1 MRYYIYI
8 NKVHASLL
16 LLLIG
21 VLLAACSDDSDR
33 DDGET
38 DVLQLVAY
46 SQGMTDLEPVAAT
59 RAIPDKYHEY
69 TGPSSIGVYS
79 TSADEAPSSV
89 RTFSYDADQHQW
101 KSLVSTKLGV
111 DYYIYGYMPASSVIH
126 CAISKRTGTDMDF
139 SKGAVLTFSD
149 LPPVLSEDFCVVTGV
164 QQLETKE
171 TEVNLTPGVFKF
183 KGKPTGSNFACLML
197 DHLYSCVKF
206 RFLVNTDYDK
216 LRTIKLKKVELKTTH
231 PGSYPLTVTMI
242 AVANANFEVAWG
254 TATGPTNDYVSL
266 PVSEGGEILSA
277 TTVKEVEGYFAPMT
291 DVADNLV
298 LQCTYDV
305 YDKNVTTEHP
315 EGNLIRQNCE
325 AVNKLPAS
333 IIEAGVNKRTVL
345 TLTVNPTYLYVLSD
359 PDLDNPTITI
369 GN

>member
-8 NKVHASLL
+8 NKVRARLL

-38 DVLQLVAY
+38 DVVQLVAY

-59 RAIPDKYHEY
+59 RGIPAGYHEY

-79 TSADEAPSSV
+79 TSADVAPSSV

-126 CAISKRTGTDMDF
+126 CAISKREGTDMDF

-164 QQLETKE
+164 QQLATKE
-171 TEVNLTPGVFKF
+171 TEVSLTPGIFSF
-183 KGKPTGSNFACLML
+183 TGRSTDNNFACLML

-216 LRTIKLKKVELKTTH
+216 LRTIKLKKVELKTTQQV
-231 PGSYPLTVTMI
+231 SYPLTVTMK
-242 AVANANFEVAWG
+242 AGANYEVAWG
-254 TATGPTNDYVSL
+254 TATGLTNDYVSL
-266 PVSEGGEILSA
+266 PVSEGGVILSA
-277 TTVKEVEGYFAPMT
+277 TEAKEVDGYFAPKT
-291 DVADNLV
+291 DVANNLV

-315 EGNLIRQNCE
+315 EGNLIRHNCV
-325 AVNKLPAS
+325 AVNKLPATKLTV
-333 IIEAGVNKRTVL
+333 ETNKRTVL
-345 TLTVNPTYLYVLSD
+345 TLTVNPTYLYMLSD

-369 GN
+369 SN

>member
-8 NKVHASLL
+8 NKVRARLL

-38 DVLQLVAY
+38 DVVQLVAY
-46 SQGMTDLEPVAAT
+46 SQGMTDLEPVATT
-59 RAIPDKYHEY
+59 RGIPAGYHEY

-79 TSADEAPSSV
+79 TSPDVAPSSV
-89 RTFSYDADQHQW
+89 RTFSYDEVKNQW
-101 KSLVSTKLGV
+101 NSLVSTKLGLR
-111 DYYIYGYMPASSVIH
+111 YYIYGYMPASSVIH

-171 TEVNLTPGVFKF
+171 TEVNLVPGVFTF
-183 KGKPTGSNFACLML
+183 VGQSTGSNFACLML

-216 LRTIKLKKVELKTTH
+216 LRTIKLKKVELKTTQA
-231 PGSYPLTVTMI
+231 GSYPLTVTMK
-242 AVANANFEVAWG
+242 AGENYEVAWG
-254 TATGPTNDYVSL
+254 DATGLTNDYVSL
-266 PVSEGGEILSA
+266 PVSEGGVILSA
-277 TTVKEVEGYFAPMT
+277 TEAKEVEGYFAPKT
-291 DVADNLV
+291 DVANNLV

-315 EGNLIRQNCE
+315 EGNLIRHNCV
-325 AVNKLPAS
+325 AVNKLPATKLTA
-333 IIEAGVNKRTVL
+333 ETNKRTVL
-345 TLTVNPTYLYVLSD
+345 TLTVNPTYLYMLSD

-369 GN
+369 SN

>member
-8 NKVHASLL
+8 NKVRARLL

-38 DVLQLVAY
+38 DVVQLVAY
-46 SQGMTDLEPVAAT
+46 SQGMTDFEPVAAT
-59 RAIPDKYHEY
+59 RGIPSGYHAY

-79 TSADEAPSSV
+79 TRADEAPSSI

-126 CAISKRTGTDMDF
+126 CAISKREGTDMDF

-164 QQLETKE
+164 QQLENKTDN
-171 TEVNLTPGVFKF
+171 VNLTRWVFAF
-183 KGKPTGSNFACLML
+183 TGKPTGSNFACLML

-206 RFLVNTDYDK
+206 KFLVNTDYDK
-216 LRTIKLKKVELKTTH
+216 LRTIKLKKMEL
-231 PGSYPLTVTMI
+231 
-242 AVANANFEVAWG
+242 
-254 TATGPTNDYVSL
+254 
-266 PVSEGGEILSA
+266 
-277 TTVKEVEGYFAPMT
+277 
-291 DVADNLV
+291 
-298 LQCTYDV
+298 
-305 YDKNVTTEHP
+305 
-315 EGNLIRQNCE
+315 
-325 AVNKLPAS
+325 
-333 IIEAGVNKRTVL
+333 
-345 TLTVNPTYLYVLSD
+345 
-359 PDLDNPTITI
+359 
-369 GN
+369 

>member
-8 NKVHASLL
+8 NKVRARLL

-38 DVLQLVAY
+38 DVVQLVAY

-59 RAIPDKYHEY
+59 RGIPSGYHEY

-79 TSADEAPSSV
+79 TSPDVAPSSV
-89 RTFSYDADQHQW
+89 RTFSYDEVKNQW
-101 KSLVSTKLGV
+101 NSLVSTKLGV
-111 DYYIYGYMPASSVIH
+111 TYYIYGYMPASSVIH
-126 CAISKRTGTDMDF
+126 CAISKREGKNY
-139 SKGAVLTFSD
+139 SEGAVLIFSD

-164 QQLETKE
+164 QQLNSKTD
-171 TEVNLTPGVFKF
+171 EVNLTPGVFTF
-183 KGKPTGSNFACLML
+183 VGQSTGNNFACLML

-206 RFLVNTDYDK
+206 KFLVNTDYDK
-216 LRTIKLKKVELKTTH
+216 LRTIKLKKVELKTTQQV
-231 PGSYPLTVTMI
+231 SYPLTVTMK
-242 AVANANFEVAWG
+242 AGESYEVAWND
-254 TATGPTNDYVSL
+254 ATGLTNDYVSL
-266 PVSEGGEILSA
+266 PVSEGGVILSA
-277 TTVKEVEGYFAPMT
+277 TEAKEVDGYFAPKT
-291 DVADNLV
+291 DVANNLV

-315 EGNLIRQNCE
+315 EGNLIRQNCV
-325 AVNKLPAS
+325 AVNKLPATKLTV
-333 IIEAGVNKRTVL
+333 ETNKRTLL

-369 GN
+369 SN

>member
-8 NKVHASLL
+8 NKVRARLL

-38 DVLQLVAY
+38 DVVQLVAY

-59 RAIPDKYHEY
+59 RAIPTGYHEY
-69 TGPSSIGVYS
+69 KGPSSIGVYS
-79 TSADEAPSSV
+79 TRPDEAPSSV
-89 RTFSYDADQHQW
+89 RTFSYDEDQHQW
-101 KSLVSTKLGV
+101 NSLVSTKLGV

-126 CAISKRTGTDMDF
+126 CAISKRTGMNY
-139 SKGAVLTFSD
+139 SQGAVLTFSD

-164 QQLETKE
+164 QQLENKTDN
-171 TEVNLTPGVFKF
+171 VNLTPWVFAF
-183 KGKPTGSNFACLML
+183 TGKPTGNNFACLML

-206 RFLVNTDYDK
+206 KFLVNTDYDK
-216 LRTIKLKKVELKTTH
+216 LRTIKLKKVELKTTQA
-231 PGSYPLTVTMI
+231 GSYPLTVTMK
-242 AVANANFEVAWG
+242 AGENYEVAWG
-254 TATGPTNDYVSL
+254 DATGLTNDYVSL
-266 PVSEGGEILSA
+266 PVSEGGVILSA
-277 TTVKEVEGYFAPMT
+277 ATPKEVEGYFAPKT
-291 DVADNLV
+291 DVANNLV

-315 EGNLIRQNCE
+315 EGNLIRHNCV
-325 AVNKLPAS
+325 AVNKLPATKLTA
-333 IIEAGVNKRTVL
+333 ETNKRTVL

-369 GN
+369 SN

>member
-8 NKVHASLL
+8 NKVRACFL

-46 SQGMTDLEPVAAT
+46 SQGMTDLEPVATT
-59 RAIPDKYHEY
+59 RAIPTGYHEY
-69 TGPSSIGVYS
+69 KGPSSIGVYS
-79 TSADEAPSSV
+79 TRLDEAPSSV

-111 DYYIYGYMPASSVIH
+111 YYIYGYMPASSVIH
-126 CAISKRTGTDMDF
+126 CAISKREGTDMDF

-149 LPPVLSEDFCVVTGV
+149 LPPVLGEDFCVVTGV

-183 KGKPTGSNFACLML
+183 EGKPTGSNFACLML

-216 LRTIKLKKVELKTTH
+216 LRTIKLKKVELKTTQA
-231 PGSYPLTVTMI
+231 GSYPLTVTMK
-242 AVANANFEVAWG
+242 AGANYEVAWG
-254 TATGPTNDYVSL
+254 TATGLTNDYVSL
-266 PVSEGGEILSA
+266 PVSEDGVILSA
-277 TTVKEVEGYFAPMT
+277 ATPKEVEGYFAPKT

-333 IIEAGVNKRTVL
+333 IIEVGTDKRTVL
-345 TLTVNPTYLYVLSD
+345 TLTVNPTYLYILSD

>member
-8 NKVHASLL
+8 NKVRARLL

-38 DVLQLVAY
+38 DVVQLVAY

-59 RAIPDKYHEY
+59 RGIPSGYHEY

-79 TSADEAPSSV
+79 TRLDEAPSSV

-126 CAISKRTGTDMDF
+126 CAISKRTGMYY
-139 SKGAVLTFSD
+139 SQGAVLTFSD
-149 LPPVLSEDFCVVTGV
+149 LPPVLSEDFCVVTGA
-164 QQLETKE
+164 QQLNSKTD
-171 TEVNLTPGVFKF
+171 EVNLTPGVFKF
-183 KGKPTGSNFACLML
+183 VGKSTGNNFACLML

-206 RFLVNTDYDK
+206 KFLVNTDYDK
-216 LRTIKLKKVELKTTH
+216 LRTIKLKKVELKTTQA
-231 PGSYPLTVTMI
+231 GSYPLTVTMK
-242 AVANANFEVAWG
+242 AGENYEVAWG
-254 TATGPTNDYVSL
+254 DATGLTNDYVSL
-266 PVSEGGEILSA
+266 PVSEGGVILSA
-277 TTVKEVEGYFAPMT
+277 TEAKEVDGYFAPKT
-291 DVADNLV
+291 DVANNLV

-315 EGNLIRQNCE
+315 EGNLIRHNCV
-325 AVNKLPAS
+325 AVNKLPATKLTA
-333 IIEAGVNKRTVL
+333 ETNKRTVL

-369 GN
+369 SN

>member
-8 NKVHASLL
+8 NKVRARLL

-38 DVLQLVAY
+38 DVVQLVAY

-59 RAIPDKYHEY
+59 RGIPSGYHAY

-79 TSADEAPSSV
+79 TRADEAPSSI

-126 CAISKRTGTDMDF
+126 CAISKREGTDMDF

-164 QQLETKE
+164 QQLENKTDN
-171 TEVNLTPGVFKF
+171 VNLTPWVFAF
-183 KGKPTGSNFACLML
+183 TGKPTGSNFACLML

-206 RFLVNTDYDK
+206 KFLVNTDYDK
-216 LRTIKLKKVELKTTH
+216 LRTIKLKKVELKTTQQV
-231 PGSYPLTVTMI
+231 SYPLTVTMK
-242 AVANANFEVAWG
+242 AGANYEVVWND
-254 TATGPTNDYVSL
+254 ATGLTNDYVSL
-266 PVSEGGEILSA
+266 PVSEGGVILSA
-277 TTVKEVEGYFAPMT
+277 ATPKEVEGYFAPKT
-291 DVADNLV
+291 DVANNLV

-315 EGNLIRQNCE
+315 EGNLIRHNCV
-325 AVNKLPAS
+325 AVNKLPATKLTA
-333 IIEAGVNKRTVL
+333 ETNKRTVL

-369 GN
+369 SN

>member
-8 NKVHASLL
+8 NKVRARLL

-38 DVLQLVAY
+38 DVVQLVAY
-46 SQGMTDLEPVAAT
+46 SQGMTDLEPVATT
-59 RAIPDKYHEY
+59 RAIPTGYHEY
-69 TGPSSIGVYS
+69 KGPSSIGVYS
-79 TSADEAPSSV
+79 TRLDEAPSSV

-126 CAISKRTGTDMDF
+126 CTISKREGTDMDF
-139 SKGAVLTFSD
+139 SKGAVLKFSD

-164 QQLETKE
+164 QRVATKE
-171 TEVNLTPGVFKF
+171 TEVNLTSGVFKF
-183 KGKPTGSNFACLML
+183 EGKSTGNNFACLML

-206 RFLVNTDYDK
+206 KFLVNTDYDK
-216 LRTIKLKKVELKTTH
+216 LRTIKLKKVELKTTQA
-231 PGSYPLTVTMI
+231 GSYPLTVTMK
-242 AVANANFEVAWG
+242 AGENYEVAWG
-254 TATGPTNDYVSL
+254 DATGLTNDYVSL
-266 PVSEGGEILSA
+266 PVSEGGVILSA
-277 TTVKEVEGYFAPMT
+277 TEAKEVDGYFAPKT
-291 DVADNLV
+291 DVANNLV

-315 EGNLIRQNCE
+315 EGNLIRHNCV
-325 AVNKLPAS
+325 AVNKLPATKLTV
-333 IIEAGVNKRTVL
+333 ETNKRTVL
-345 TLTVNPTYLYVLSD
+345 TLTVNPTYLYVLSE

>member
-1 MRYYIYI
+1 MRYYIYKI
-8 NKVHASLL
+8 SASLL

-33 DDGET
+33 DDGEI
-38 DVLQLVAY
+38 DVVQLVAY
-46 SQGMTDLEPVAAT
+46 SQGMTDIEPVAAT
-59 RAIPDKYHEY
+59 RGIPTGYHKY

-79 TSADEAPSSV
+79 TSADVAPSSI
-89 RTFSYDADQHQW
+89 RTFSYDEVKNQW
-101 KSLVSTKLGV
+101 NSLVSTKLDV
-111 DYYIYGYMPASSVIH
+111 TYYIYGYMPASSVIH
-126 CAISKRTGTDMDF
+126 CAISKRDGKDY
-139 SKGAVLTFSD
+139 SEGAVLTFSD

-171 TEVNLTPGVFKF
+171 TEVSLTPGIFSF
-183 KGKPTGSNFACLML
+183 TGRSTGNNFACMML

-206 RFLVNTDYDK
+206 RFLVNSDYDK
-216 LRTIKLKKVELKTTH
+216 LRTIKLKKVELKTTQQA
-231 PGSYPLTVTMI
+231 SYPLTVTMK
-242 AVANANFEVAWG
+242 AGENYEVAWG
-254 TATGPTNDYVSL
+254 TATGLTNDYVSL
-266 PVSEGGEILSA
+266 PVSEDGEILSD
-277 TTVKEVEGYFAPMT
+277 TEPKEVEGYFAPMT

-305 YDKNVTTEHP
+305 YDKNVTTKHP
-315 EGNLIRQNCE
+315 EGNLVRHNCV

-333 IIEAGVNKRTVL
+333 RIEVGTDKRTLL

-369 GN
+369 SN

>member
-1 MRYYIYI
+1 MRYYIYKI
-8 NKVHASLL
+8 SASLL

-33 DDGET
+33 DDGEI
-38 DVLQLVAY
+38 DVVQLVAY
-46 SQGMTDLEPVAAT
+46 SQGMTDIEPVAAT
-59 RAIPDKYHEY
+59 RGIPTGYHKY

-79 TSADEAPSSV
+79 TSEAEAPSSV
-89 RTFSYDADQHQW
+89 RTFSYDEERNQW
-101 KSLVSTKLGV
+101 NSLVSTKLGV
-111 DYYIYGYMPASSVIH
+111 TYYIYGYMPASSVIH
-126 CAISKRTGTDMDF
+126 CAISKREGAEMDF

-164 QQLETKE
+164 QQLATKE
-171 TEVNLTPGVFKF
+171 TEVNLVPGVFTF
-183 KGKPTGSNFACLML
+183 VGKSTGNNFACLML

-206 RFLVNTDYDK
+206 KFLVNTDYDK
-216 LRTIKLKKVELKTTH
+216 LRTIKLKKVELKTTQA
-231 PGSYPLTVTMI
+231 GSYPLTVTMK
-242 AVANANFEVAWG
+242 AGENYEVAWG
-254 TATGPTNDYVSL
+254 DATGLTNDYVSL
-266 PVSEGGEILSA
+266 PVSEGGVILSA
-277 TTVKEVEGYFAPMT
+277 TEAKEVEGYFAPKT

-333 IIEAGVNKRTVL
+333 IIEVGTDKRTLL

-369 GN
+369 SN

>member
-1 MRYYIYI
+1 MSYYIYI
-8 NKVHASLL
+8 KVRAILL
-16 LLLIG
+16 LLFIG

-33 DDGET
+33 VDGET
-38 DVLQLVAY
+38 DVLQLIAY
-46 SQGMTDLEPVAAT
+46 SLGMTDIEPVATT
-59 RAIPDKYHEY
+59 RGIPDGYHPY

-79 TSADEAPSSV
+79 TSVDEAPSSI
-89 RTFSYDADQHQW
+89 RTFSYDADQGQW
-101 KSLVSTKLGV
+101 NSLVNAKLNAT
-111 DYYIYGYMPASSVIH
+111 YYIYGYMPASSVIH
-126 CAISKRTGTDMDF
+126 CAISKRD
-139 SKGAVLTFSD
+139 SKDYSEGAVLTFSD
-149 LPPVLSEDFCVVTGV
+149 LPPILSEDFCVVTGV
-164 QQLETKE
+164 QQLNSKTD
-171 TEVNLTPGVFKF
+171 EVNLTPGVFSF
-183 KGKPTGSNFACLML
+183 TGRSTGSNFACLML

-216 LRTIKLKKVELKTTH
+216 LRTIKLKKVELKTTQQV
-231 PGSYPLTVTMI
+231 SYPLTVTMK
-242 AVANANFEVAWG
+242 AGENYEVAWG
-254 TATGPTNDYVSL
+254 TATGLTNDYVSL
-266 PVSEGGEILSA
+266 PVSEDGEILSA

-315 EGNLIRQNCE
+315 EGNLVRHNCV

-333 IIEAGVNKRTVL
+333 RIEVGTDKRTLL

-369 GN
+369 SN

>member
-8 NKVHASLL
+8 NKVRARLL

-38 DVLQLVAY
+38 DVVQLVAY

-59 RAIPDKYHEY
+59 RAIPAGYHEY
-69 TGPSSIGVYS
+69 KGPSSIGVYS
-79 TSADEAPSSV
+79 TRLDEAPSSI
-89 RTFSYDADQHQW
+89 RTFSYDEVKNQW
-101 KSLVSTKLGV
+101 NSLVSTKLGV

-126 CAISKRTGTDMDF
+126 CSISKREGTDMDF

-171 TEVNLTPGVFKF
+171 TEVSLTPGIFSF
-183 KGKPTGSNFACLML
+183 TGKPTGSNFACLRL

-206 RFLVNTDYDK
+206 KFLVNTDYDK
-216 LRTIKLKKVELKTTH
+216 LRTIKLKKVELKTTQQV
-231 PGSYPLTVTMI
+231 SYPLMVTMK
-242 AVANANFEVAWG
+242 AGEKYEVAWG
-254 TATGPTNDYVSL
+254 TATGLTNDYVSL
-266 PVSEGGEILSA
+266 PVSEGGVILSA
-277 TTVKEVEGYFAPMT
+277 TEAKEVEGYFAPKT
-291 DVADNLV
+291 DVANNLV
-298 LQCTYDV
+298 LRCTYDV
-305 YDKNVTTEHP
+305 YDKK
-315 EGNLIRQNCE
+315 GNLVRQNCE
-325 AVNKLPAS
+325 AVNKLPATKLTV
-333 IIEAGVNKRTVL
+333 ETNKRTVL

>member
-8 NKVHASLL
+8 NKVRARLL

-38 DVLQLVAY
+38 DVVQLVAY

-59 RAIPDKYHEY
+59 RGIPAGYHEY

-79 TSADEAPSSV
+79 TSAEVAPSSV
-89 RTFSYDADQHQW
+89 RTFNYDEYKHQW
-101 KSLVSTKLGV
+101 NSLVSTKLGV
-111 DYYIYGYMPASSVIH
+111 DYFIYGYMPASSVIH

-139 SKGAVLTFSD
+139 SKGAVLKFSD

-164 QQLETKE
+164 QQLNSKTDD
-171 TEVNLTPGVFKF
+171 VNLTPGVFKF
-183 KGKPTGSNFACLML
+183 VGKSTGNNFACLML

-206 RFLVNTDYDK
+206 KFLVNTDYDK
-216 LRTIKLKKVELKTTH
+216 LRTIKLKKVELKTTQA
-231 PGSYPLTVTMI
+231 GSYPLTVTMK
-242 AVANANFEVAWG
+242 AGENYEVAWG
-254 TATGPTNDYVSL
+254 DATGLTNDYVSL
-266 PVSEGGEILSA
+266 PVSEGGVILSA
-277 TTVKEVEGYFAPMT
+277 TEAKEVDGYFAPKT
-291 DVADNLV
+291 DVANNLV

-315 EGNLIRQNCE
+315 EGNLIRHNCV
-325 AVNKLPAS
+325 AVNKLPATKLTV
-333 IIEAGVNKRTVL
+333 ETNKRTVL
-345 TLTVNPTYLYVLSD
+345 TLTVNPTYLYMLSD

>member
-1 MRYYIYI
+1 MRYFIYI

-38 DVLQLVAY
+38 DVVQLVAY
-46 SQGMTDLEPVAAT
+46 SRGMTDLEPVATT
-59 RAIPDKYHEY
+59 RGIPAGYHEY

-79 TSADEAPSSV
+79 TRADEAPSSI

-101 KSLVSTKLGV
+101 KSLVNTKLGLI
-111 DYYIYGYMPASSVIH
+111 YYIYGYMPASSVIH
-126 CAISKRTGTDMDF
+126 CAISKREGTDMDF

-171 TEVNLTPGVFKF
+171 TEVSLTPGIFSF
-183 KGKPTGSNFACLML
+183 TGRSTGNNFACMML

-206 RFLVNTDYDK
+206 RFLVNSDYDK
-216 LRTIKLKKVELKTTH
+216 LRTIKLKKVELKTTQQV
-231 PGSYPLTVTMI
+231 SYPLTVTMK
-242 AVANANFEVAWG
+242 AGANYEVAWG
-254 TATGPTNDYVSL
+254 TETVLNNDFVSL
-266 PVSEGGEILSA
+266 PVSEDGEILSD
-277 TTVKEVEGYFAPMT
+277 TEPKEVEGYFAPMT

-333 IIEAGVNKRTVL
+333 IIEVGTDKRTLL

-369 GN
+369 SN

>member
-8 NKVHASLL
+8 NKVRARLL

-46 SQGMTDLEPVAAT
+46 SQGMTDLEPVATT
-59 RAIPDKYHEY
+59 RAIPTGYHEY
-69 TGPSSIGVYS
+69 KGPSSIGVYS
-79 TSADEAPSSV
+79 TRPDEAPSSV
-89 RTFSYDADQHQW
+89 RTFSYDADQLQW

-126 CAISKRTGTDMDF
+126 CAISKRDGKDY
-139 SKGAVLTFSD
+139 SEGAVLTFSD

-171 TEVNLTPGVFKF
+171 TEVSLTPGIFSF
-183 KGKPTGSNFACLML
+183 TGRSTGSNFACLML

-216 LRTIKLKKVELKTTH
+216 LRTIKLKKVELKTTKAV
-231 PGSYPLTVTMI
+231 SYPLTVTMK
-242 AVANANFEVAWG
+242 AGEDYEVAWG
-254 TATGPTNDYVSL
+254 TATALTNYYVSL
-266 PVSEGGEILSA
+266 PVSEDGVILSA

-305 YDKNVTTEHP
+305 YDKNVTTEHS
-315 EGNLIRQNCE
+315 EGNLIRQNCV

-333 IIEAGVNKRTVL
+333 IIEVGTDKRTLL
-345 TLTVNPTYLYVLSD
+345 TLTVNPTYLYMLSD

-369 GN
+369 SN

>member
-8 NKVHASLL
+8 NKVRAHLL
-16 LLLIG
+16 LLFIG

-38 DVLQLVAY
+38 DVVQLVAY
-46 SQGMTDLEPVAAT
+46 SQGMTDLEPVATT
-59 RAIPDKYHEY
+59 RGIPSGYHKY

-79 TSADEAPSSV
+79 TSADVAPSSV
-89 RTFSYDADQHQW
+89 RTFSYDEDKHQW
-101 KSLVSTKLGV
+101 NSLVSTKLGV

-126 CAISKRTGTDMDF
+126 CAISKRDGKDY
-139 SKGAVLTFSD
+139 SEGALLTFSD

-164 QQLETKE
+164 QQLATKE
-171 TEVNLTPGVFKF
+171 TEVNLVPGVFTF
-183 KGKPTGSNFACLML
+183 VGKPTGSNFACLML

-216 LRTIKLKKVELKTTH
+216 LRTIKLKKVELKTTQQV
-231 PGSYPLTVTMI
+231 SYPLTVTMK
-242 AVANANFEVAWG
+242 AGEDYEVAWG
-254 TATGPTNDYVSL
+254 TATGLTNDYVSL
-266 PVSEGGEILSA
+266 PVSEDGVILSA
-277 TTVKEVEGYFAPMT
+277 TTVKEVEGYFAPKT

-325 AVNKLPAS
+325 AVNKLPAQ
-333 IIEAGVNKRTVL
+333 IIEAVVNKRTLL
-345 TLTVNPTYLYVLSD
+345 TLTVNPTYLYMLSD

-369 GN
+369 SN

>member
-8 NKVHASLL
+8 NKVRARLL

-46 SQGMTDLEPVAAT
+46 SQGMTDLEPVATT
-59 RAIPDKYHEY
+59 RAIPTGYHEY
-69 TGPSSIGVYS
+69 KGPSSIGVYS
-79 TSADEAPSSV
+79 TRPDEAPSSV
-89 RTFSYDADQHQW
+89 RTFSYDADQLQW

-126 CAISKRTGTDMDF
+126 CAISKRDGKDY
-139 SKGAVLTFSD
+139 SEGAVLTFSD

-171 TEVNLTPGVFKF
+171 TEVSLTPGIFSF
-183 KGKPTGSNFACLML
+183 TGRSTGSNFACLML

-216 LRTIKLKKVELKTTH
+216 LRTIKLKTVELKTTKAV
-231 PGSYPLTVTMI
+231 SYPLTVTMK
-242 AVANANFEVAWG
+242 AGEDYEVAWG
-254 TATGPTNDYVSL
+254 TATALTNDYVSL
-266 PVSEGGEILSA
+266 PVSEDGVILSA

-305 YDKNVTTEHP
+305 YDKNVTTEHS
-315 EGNLIRQNCE
+315 EGNLIRQNCV

-333 IIEAGVNKRTVL
+333 IIEVGTDKRTLL
-345 TLTVNPTYLYVLSD
+345 TLTVNPTYLYMLSD

-369 GN
+369 SN

>member
-8 NKVHASLL
+8 NKVRVRLL

-21 VLLAACSDDSDR
+21 ILLAACSDDSDR

-38 DVLQLVAY
+38 DVVQLVAY
-46 SQGMTDLEPVAAT
+46 SQGMTDLEPVATT
-59 RAIPDKYHEY
+59 RAIPTGYHEY
-69 TGPSSIGVYS
+69 KGPSSIGVYS
-79 TSADEAPSSV
+79 TRLEEAPSSV

-126 CAISKRTGTDMDF
+126 CAISKRTGMNY
-139 SKGAVLTFSD
+139 SQGAVLTFSD

-164 QQLETKE
+164 QQLENKTDN
-171 TEVNLTPGVFKF
+171 VNLTPWVFAF
-183 KGKPTGSNFACLML
+183 TGKLTGNNFACLML

-206 RFLVNTDYDK
+206 KFLVNTDYDK
-216 LRTIKLKKVELKTTH
+216 LRTIKLKTVELKTTQA
-231 PGSYPLTVTMI
+231 GSYPLTVTMK
-242 AVANANFEVAWG
+242 AGANYEVNWG
-254 TATGPTNDYVSL
+254 SATGLTNDYVSL
-266 PVSEGGEILSA
+266 PVSEGGVILSA
-277 TTVKEVEGYFAPMT
+277 TEAKEVEGYFAPKT
-291 DVADNLV
+291 DVANNLV

-305 YDKNVTTEHP
+305 YDKNVTTKHP

-333 IIEAGVNKRTVL
+333 IIEVGTDKRTLL

>member
-38 DVLQLVAY
+38 DVVQLVAY
-46 SQGMTDLEPVAAT
+46 SQGMMDLEPVATT
-59 RAIPDKYHEY
+59 RAIPTGYHKYK
-69 TGPSSIGVYS
+69 GPSSIGVYS
-79 TSADEAPSSV
+79 TSADVAPSSI
-89 RTFSYDADQHQW
+89 RTFSYDEVKNQW
-101 KSLVSTKLGV
+101 KSLVNTKLGLI
-111 DYYIYGYMPASSVIH
+111 YYIYGYMPASSVIH
-126 CAISKRTGTDMDF
+126 CSISKREGTDMDF

-183 KGKPTGSNFACLML
+183 EGKPTGSNFACLML

-216 LRTIKLKKVELKTTH
+216 LRTIKLKKVELKTTKAV
-231 PGSYPLTVTMI
+231 SYPLTVTMK
-242 AVANANFEVAWG
+242 AGANYEVVWG
-254 TATGPTNDYVSL
+254 TATGLTNDYVSL
-266 PVSEGGEILSA
+266 PVSEDGEILSA
-277 TTVKEVEGYFAPMT
+277 TTAKEVEGYFAPMT

-305 YDKNVTTEHP
+305 YDKDVTTKHP
-315 EGNLIRQNCE
+315 EGNLVRHNCV
-325 AVNKLPAS
+325 AVNKLPAQ
-333 IIEAGVNKRTVL
+333 IIEAGVNKRTLL

-369 GN
+369 SN

>member
-8 NKVHASLL
+8 NKVRACFL

-38 DVLQLVAY
+38 DVVQLVAY

-59 RAIPDKYHEY
+59 RGIPAGYHEY

-79 TSADEAPSSV
+79 TSADVAPSSV
-89 RTFSYDADQHQW
+89 RTFSYDADKHQW
-101 KSLVSTKLGV
+101 NSLVSTKLGV

-126 CAISKRTGTDMDF
+126 CTISKREGKNY
-139 SKGAVLTFSD
+139 SEGAVLTFSD

-164 QQLETKE
+164 QQLDNKTDD
-171 TEVNLTPGVFKF
+171 VNLKPGVFTF
-183 KGKPTGSNFACLML
+183 TGKSTGNNFACLML

-242 AVANANFEVAWG
+242 AGANYEVAWG

-266 PVSEGGEILSA
+266 PVSEGGVILSA
-277 TTVKEVEGYFAPMT
+277 TEAKEVEGYFAPMT

-315 EGNLIRQNCE
+315 EGNLIRQNCV

-333 IIEAGVNKRTVL
+333 IIEVGTDKRTLL

>member
-8 NKVHASLL
+8 NKVRARLL

-38 DVLQLVAY
+38 DVVQLVAY
-46 SQGMTDLEPVAAT
+46 SQGMTDLEPVATT
-59 RAIPDKYHEY
+59 RGIPSGYHEY

-79 TSADEAPSSV
+79 TSADVAPSSI
-89 RTFSYDADQHQW
+89 RTFSYDEVKNQW
-101 KSLVSTKLGV
+101 NSLVSTKLDV
-111 DYYIYGYMPASSVIH
+111 TYYIYGYMPASSVIH
-126 CAISKRTGTDMDF
+126 CAISKRDGMNY
-139 SKGAVLTFSD
+139 SQGAVLTFSN
-149 LPPVLSEDFCVVTGV
+149 LPPILSEDFCVVTGV

-171 TEVNLTPGVFKF
+171 TEVSLTPGVFSF
-183 KGKPTGSNFACLML
+183 IGRSTGNNFACLML

-206 RFLVNTDYDK
+206 RFLVNSDYDK
-216 LRTIKLKKVELKTTH
+216 LRTIKLKKVELKTTQQV
-231 PGSYPLTVTMI
+231 PYPLTVTMK
-242 AVANANFEVAWG
+242 AGTNYEVAWG
-254 TATGPTNDYVSL
+254 TETVLNNDFVSL
-266 PVSEGGEILSA
+266 PVSEDGEILSD
-277 TTVKEVEGYFAPMT
+277 TEPKEVEGYFAPMT

-315 EGNLIRQNCE
+315 EGNLIRHNCV
-325 AVNKLPAS
+325 ADNKLPAS
-333 IIEAGVNKRTVL
+333 KIEVGTDKRTLL
-345 TLTVNPTYLYVLSD
+345 TITVTPTYLYVLSE

-369 GN
+369 E

>member
-8 NKVHASLL
+8 NKVRARLL

-38 DVLQLVAY
+38 DVVQLVAY
-46 SQGMTDLEPVAAT
+46 SQGMTDLEPVATT
-59 RAIPDKYHEY
+59 RGIPSGYHKY

-79 TSADEAPSSV
+79 TSADVAPSSV
-89 RTFSYDADQHQW
+89 RTFSYDEDKHQW
-101 KSLVSTKLGV
+101 NSLVSTKLGV
-111 DYYIYGYMPASSVIH
+111 TYYIYGYMPASSVIH
-126 CAISKRTGTDMDF
+126 CAISKWEGKNY
-139 SKGAVLTFSD
+139 SEGAVLTFSD

-164 QQLETKE
+164 QQLATKE
-171 TEVNLTPGVFKF
+171 TEVNLTSGVFKF
-183 KGKPTGSNFACLML
+183 EGKPTGSNFACLML

-216 LRTIKLKKVELKTTH
+216 LRTIKLKKVELKTTQQV
-231 PGSYPLTVTMI
+231 SYPLTVTMK
-242 AVANANFEVAWG
+242 AGANYEVAWG
-254 TATGPTNDYVSL
+254 TATGLTNDYVSL
-266 PVSEGGEILSA
+266 PVSEGGVILSA
-277 TTVKEVEGYFAPMT
+277 TEAKEVEGYFAPKT
-291 DVADNLV
+291 DVANNLV

-315 EGNLIRQNCE
+315 EGNLIRHNCV
-325 AVNKLPAS
+325 AVNKLPATKLTA
-333 IIEAGVNKRTVL
+333 ETNKRTLL

>member
-8 NKVHASLL
+8 NKVRARLL
-16 LLLIG
+16 LFLIG

-38 DVLQLVAY
+38 DVVQLVAY

-59 RAIPDKYHEY
+59 RGIPSGYHEY
-69 TGPSSIGVYS
+69 TGPCSIGVYS
-79 TSADEAPSSV
+79 TRADEAPSSI
-89 RTFSYDADQHQW
+89 RTFSYDEVKNQW
-101 KSLVSTKLGV
+101 NSLVSTKLGV
-111 DYYIYGYMPASSVIH
+111 TYYIYGYMPASSVIH
-126 CAISKRTGTDMDF
+126 CAISKREGTDMDF

-164 QQLETKE
+164 QQLENKTDN
-171 TEVNLTPGVFKF
+171 VNLTPWVFAF
-183 KGKPTGSNFACLML
+183 TGKPTGSNFACLML

-206 RFLVNTDYDK
+206 KFLVNTDYDK
-216 LRTIKLKKVELKTTH
+216 LRTIKLKKVELKTTQQV
-231 PGSYPLTVTMI
+231 SYPLTVTMK
-242 AVANANFEVAWG
+242 AGESYEVAWND
-254 TATGPTNDYVSL
+254 ATELTNDYVSL
-266 PVSEGGEILSA
+266 PVSEGGVILSA
-277 TTVKEVEGYFAPMT
+277 TEAKEVEGYFAPKT
-291 DVADNLV
+291 DVANNLV

-315 EGNLIRQNCE
+315 EGNLVRHNCV

-333 IIEAGVNKRTVL
+333 RIEVGTDKRTLL

>member
-8 NKVHASLL
+8 NKVRARLL

-38 DVLQLVAY
+38 DVVQLVAY
-46 SQGMTDLEPVAAT
+46 SQGMTDLEPVATT
-59 RAIPDKYHEY
+59 RGIPSGYHEY

-79 TSADEAPSSV
+79 TSADVAPSSI
-89 RTFSYDADQHQW
+89 RTFSYDEVKNQW
-101 KSLVSTKLGV
+101 NSLVSTKLGV
-111 DYYIYGYMPASSVIH
+111 TYYIYGYMPASSVIH
-126 CAISKRTGTDMDF
+126 CAISKREGKNY
-139 SKGAVLTFSD
+139 SEGAVLIFSD

-164 QQLETKE
+164 QQLATKE
-171 TEVNLTPGVFKF
+171 TEVNLTSGVFKF
-183 KGKPTGSNFACLML
+183 EGKSTGNNFACLML

-206 RFLVNTDYDK
+206 KFLVNTDYDK
-216 LRTIKLKKVELKTTH
+216 LRTIKLKKVELKTTQA
-231 PGSYPLTVTMI
+231 GSYPLTVTMK
-242 AVANANFEVAWG
+242 AGENYEVAWG
-254 TATGPTNDYVSL
+254 DATGLTNDYVSL
-266 PVSEGGEILSA
+266 PVSEGGVILSA
-277 TTVKEVEGYFAPMT
+277 TEAKEVDGYFAPKT
-291 DVADNLV
+291 DVANNLV

-315 EGNLIRQNCE
+315 EGNLIRHNCV
-325 AVNKLPAS
+325 AVNKLPATKLTV
-333 IIEAGVNKRTVL
+333 ETNKRTVL
-345 TLTVNPTYLYVLSD
+345 TLTVNPTYLYMLSD

>member
-1 MRYYIYI
+1 MRYCIYI

-46 SQGMTDLEPVAAT
+46 SQGMTDLEPVATT
-59 RAIPDKYHEY
+59 RAIPTGYHEY

-79 TSADEAPSSV
+79 TSADEAPSSI

-101 KSLVSTKLGV
+101 KSLVNTKLGLI
-111 DYYIYGYMPASSVIH
+111 YYIYGYMPASSVIH

-164 QQLETKE
+164 QQLDNKTDD
-171 TEVNLTPGVFKF
+171 VNLTPWVFAF
-183 KGKPTGSNFACLML
+183 TGKSTGNNFACLML

-216 LRTIKLKKVELKTTH
+216 LRTIKLKKVELKTTQQV
-231 PGSYPLTVTMI
+231 SYPLTVTMK
-242 AVANANFEVAWG
+242 AGENYEVAWG
-254 TATGPTNDYVSL
+254 TATGLTNDYVSL
-266 PVSEGGEILSA
+266 PVSEGGVILSA

-315 EGNLIRQNCE
+315 EGNLVRHNCV

-369 GN
+369 SN

>member
-46 SQGMTDLEPVAAT
+46 SQGMTDLEPVATT
-59 RAIPDKYHEY
+59 RGIPSGYHEY

-79 TSADEAPSSV
+79 TRADEAPSSI
-89 RTFSYDADQHQW
+89 RTFSYDEVKNQW
-101 KSLVSTKLGV
+101 NSLVSTKLDV
-111 DYYIYGYMPASSVIH
+111 TYYIYGYMPASSVIH
-126 CAISKRTGTDMDF
+126 CAISKRDGKDY
-139 SKGAVLTFSD
+139 SEGAVLTFSD

-164 QQLETKE
+164 QQLDTKNA
-171 TEVNLTPGVFKF
+171 EVNLTPGVFAF
-183 KGKPTGSNFACLML
+183 TGRSTGNNFACLML

-206 RFLVNTDYDK
+206 RFLVNSDYDK

-242 AVANANFEVAWG
+242 AGANYEVNWG
-254 TATGPTNDYVSL
+254 SATGPTNDYVSL
-266 PVSEGGEILSA
+266 PVSEDGVILSA

-333 IIEAGVNKRTVL
+333 IIEVGTDKRTLL

-369 GN
+369 SN

>member
-8 NKVHASLL
+8 NKVRARLL

-38 DVLQLVAY
+38 DVLQLVVY
-46 SQGMTDLEPVAAT
+46 SQGMTDLEPVATT
-59 RAIPDKYHEY
+59 RAIPTGYHEY
-69 TGPSSIGVYS
+69 KGPSSIGVYS
-79 TSADEAPSSV
+79 TRLDEAPSSV

-126 CAISKRTGTDMDF
+126 CAISKRTGMNYY
-139 SKGAVLTFSD
+139 SQGAVLTFSD

-183 KGKPTGSNFACLML
+183 EGKPTGSNFACLML

-216 LRTIKLKKVELKTTH
+216 LRTIRLKKVELKTTH
-231 PGSYPLTVTMI
+231 PGSYPLTVTMK
-242 AVANANFEVAWG
+242 AGEKNYEVAWG
-254 TATGPTNDYVSL
+254 TATGLTNDYVSL
-266 PVSEGGEILSA
+266 PVSEDGVILSA
-277 TTVKEVEGYFAPMT
+277 ATPKEVEGYFAPMT
-291 DVADNLV
+291 DVADNLM

-315 EGNLIRQNCE
+315 EGNLVRHNCV
-325 AVNKLPAS
+325 AVNKLPAQ
-333 IIEAGVNKRTVL
+333 IIEAGVNKRTLL
-345 TLTVNPTYLYVLSD
+345 TLTVKPTYLYVLSD

-369 GN
+369 SN